1 MIQKLERNS
10 DGGHETD
17 VFKLQLDNST
27 QEWLEIAVR
36 FRYV

>member
-1 MIQKLERNS
+1 MIPKLEHYS

-36 FRYV
+36 YKFE